1 MNVLHKPCVLYNEAV
16 QSFPVS
22 YYSDEP
28 IHSPL
33 KVSLF
38 TRIHEMTSTLAHLSK
53 IAQKPQHEKQLW
65 LAENEELLQ
74 RVLDN
79 VIQEDPIHFEE
90 PDMDAEM
97 MKLLVEYTAVLQDLV
112 RVTQSIFKVQKQT
125 ESLKPTTS
133 RSRVK

>member
-1 MNVLHKPCVLYNEAV
+1 MLHILRVLYNEAV

-28 IHSPL
+28 IHAPL

-38 TRIHEMTSTLAHLSK
+38 TRIHEMRSTLTHLTI
-53 IAQKPQHEKQLW
+53 IAQKDSQEKQLW

-79 VIQEDPIHFEE
+79 VIQEDPMHFEE
-90 PDMDAEM
+90 PDMDPDM
-97 MKLLVEYTAVLQDLV
+97 MQLLVEYTAVLQDLV
-112 RVTQSIFKVQKQT
+112 RVTQSIFRAEKQSKSQKRAA
-125 ESLKPTTS
+125 S
-133 RSRVK
+133 RSTTK